1 MPDIGPLSPMANRVP
16 ASSSSGSGDGGIG
29 AILRKFDIPWP
40 AANED
45 SLREA
50 ASIWHTLA
58 ENIRDNYGQA
68 NSAASSLT
76 SNNEGA
82 AIEAFEQYW
91 QKYGGKKGALPLA
104 ASACDAMSTACT
116 KYADDVATTKS
127 KIEEAAAEIGAVLV
141 VGTIGAFFTFGA
153 TEALADSIAAG
164 VVATASEA
172 ITNLGLWVADTIE
185 VYSTTLAEAI
195 DSATIVVADAAGS
208 SLSAGALSS
217 ALSGSASAVGG
228 TAFADTADNGIAALL
243 GDKPLSSSEAAESL
257 IDSAGEGTIGG
268 VLGKLGELGAP
279 QLARLVSNAATSVS
293 ESDPQLFMQLM
304 ATSKALEGVTGKVAV
319 GTLSSIAS
327 QLIVTQQIDAAG
339 VSSDQLTDML
349 KRAAEGGEE

>member
-1 MPDIGPLSPMANRVP
+1 
-16 ASSSSGSGDGGIG
+16 
-29 AILRKFDIPWP
+29 
-40 AANED
+40 
-45 SLREA
+45 
-50 ASIWHTLA
+50 
-58 ENIRDNYGQA
+58 
-68 NSAASSLT
+68 
-76 SNNEGA
+76 
-82 AIEAFEQYW
+82 
-91 QKYGGKKGALPLA
+91 
-104 ASACDAMSTACT
+104 MSTACT

-127 KIEEAAAEIGAVLV
+127 KIEEAAAEIGAVLI

-243 GDKPLSSSEAAESL
+243 GDKPLSTSEAAESL
-257 IDSAGEGTIGG
+257 IDSAGEGAAGG

-349 KRAAEGGEE
+349 KRAAEGGEK

>member
-1 MPDIGPLSPMANRVP
+1 MPDIGPLSPMNNRVP

-50 ASIWHTLA
+50 ASTWHQLA
-58 ENIRDNYGQA
+58 EDIRDNYGPA
-68 NSAASSLT
+68 NSAATSLT

-82 AIEAFEQYW
+82 AIDAFETYW
-91 QKYGGKKGALPLA
+91 QKFGGKKGALPLA
-104 ASACDAMSTACT
+104 ANACDAMSSACS
-116 KYADDVATTKS
+116 KYADDVATTKT

-164 VVATASEA
+164 VVATAAEA
-172 ITNLGLWVADTIE
+172 ITDLGLWVADTFE

-195 DSATIVVADAAGS
+195 DTATAVVAEAAGS
-208 SLSAGALSS
+208 TISEGALSA

-228 TAFADTADNGIAALL
+228 TVFSETAQNGIAALL

-257 IDSAGEGTIGG
+257 LEAAGEGAIGG

-279 QLARLVSNAATSVS
+279 QLARLVSNAAVSVS
-293 ESDPQLFMQLM
+293 DSDPQLFMQMM
-304 ATSKALEGVTGKVAV
+304 ATSKMLEGTTGKVAV

-327 QLIVTQQIDAAG
+327 QLIVTQNIDAAG